1 MWLVPVAILIRT
13 SFDLPSAQFLSPIT
27 PGFSHGQFIPLTMAA
42 EAPATNG
49 GSSKSL
55 AAMLEAQHEAHK
67 PTVEDAVDEEDLK
80 HPPPSS
86 TVNDQKPAPPAPVLE
101 ESTPA
106 ESATPS
112 PAPKPTAKPAAKKA
126 PAFDVQSDELFP
138 ALGSGPKPAAP
149 AAATWG
155 AKKPS
160 AAAAVANGQPAQ
172 PMNLP
177 RVMSLPGKHMEQ
189 LRLAPSQM
197 QPRGQLK
204 KPLRDIL
211 REISRRSKATVDM
224 RGGPAGSIIFEGK
237 GSVDSVR
244 QALKEVAQ
252 QVGSKVCEN
261 SSHQVSRSNL
271 FLSQIA
277 IRSRSHP
284 HLCAPSHH
292 WPPGCRCSGY
302 PDPHRCPCPSPPCRQ

>member
-1 MWLVPVAILIRT
+1 
-13 SFDLPSAQFLSPIT
+13 
-27 PGFSHGQFIPLTMAA
+27 MAA

-55 AAMLEAQHEAHK
+55 AAMLEAQHESHK

-86 TVNDQKPAPPAPVLE
+86 TVNDQKPAAPAPVLE

-112 PAPKPTAKPAAKKA
+112 PAPKPAAKKA

-160 AAAAVANGQPAQ
+160 AAATVANGQPAQ

-211 REISRRSKATVDM
+211 RDISRRSQATVDM
-224 RGGPAGSIIFEGK
+224 RGGPGGSIIFEGK

-252 QVGSKVCEN
+252 QVGSKVCEK
-261 SSHQVSRSNL
+261 SPHKVSRSNIFFSL
-271 FLSQIA
+271 K
-277 IRSRSHP
+277 
-284 HLCAPSHH
+284 
-292 WPPGCRCSGY
+292 
-302 PDPHRCPCPSPPCRQ
+302 